1 MLLSSFWISS
11 YKHPFHHLYRDCQI
25 YIAVSKGND
34 NVILLRQLNIVV
46 SPIIEKLM
54 IFNK

>member
-11 YKHPFHHLYRDCQI
+11 YKHPFRHLYRDCQI